1 MPTVHGNDQDD
12 DGAAAA
18 AVDVG
23 NAEAERLEQG
33 KSLCT
38 RLVALS
44 PFGEGALSLSHL
56 LPVLCICSVKCQER
70 EGESDLPVK
79 WQQ

>member
-44 PFGEGALSLSHL
+44 PFGEGALSHL